1 MQIGVSRP
9 AAGRVRLARLDAVA
23 DEAATDTDRW
33 LTADEA
39 ARLQAMSAPA
49 RRRSFLAGHW
59 LARRVAGEFI
69 RIDEARIGLDRHA
82 DGRPLLLVDAEP
94 VPLSLSL
101 SHSGDWLAC
110 AISAVPV
117 GVDVEL
123 PRRVR
128 DWQALARF
136 AFSPDEADRLQRA
149 SDAQRSGVF
158 HVLWT
163 LKEAHGKRSGEG
175 LLPERSRR
183 VTTLASDPSRAEA
196 CSWPLGE
203 GALAIASEPGLRIEL
218 VDGDALGEPAY
229 WRYRDD
235 G

>member
-1 MQIGVSRP
+1 MRWAT
-9 AAGRVRLARLDAVA
+9 AARAARILLARLDAVA
-23 DEAATDTDRW
+23 DQVGTEDTGNW
-33 LTADEA
+33 LTEDEA
-39 ARLQAMSAPA
+39 ARLRAMSLPA

-59 LARRVAGEFI
+59 LARRLAADWLQAEVG
-69 RIDEARIGLDRHA
+69 RIALQRHA
-82 DGRPLLLVDAEP
+82 DGRPQLLLDGAP
-94 VPLSLSL
+94 SPLSLSL

-110 AISAVPV
+110 AIAAVPV

-136 AFSPDEADRLQRA
+136 AFSPDEAERLQRA
-149 SDAQRSGVF
+149 SEAERSGVF

-163 LKEAHGKRSGEG
+163 LKEARGKRSGEG

-183 VTTLASDPSRAEA
+183 VTSLASDPSHAEA
-196 CSWPLGE
+196 YSWPLGE
-203 GALAIASEPGLRIEL
+203 GALAIAGEPGLRIEV

-235 G
+235 A